1 MEKNNVNFRYTEE
14 LFEIFTSIG
23 PPRLIVSGDG
33 YTFDEANRLKNA
45 IRFAEESAYRQGV
58 TDCRNKVL
66 VAIKE

>member
-1 MEKNNVNFRYTEE
+1 MSFEFRDGT
-14 LFEIFTSIG
+14 FQIFTSIG

-58 TDCRNKVL
+58 TDCRHKVMK
-66 VAIKE
+66 AIQE